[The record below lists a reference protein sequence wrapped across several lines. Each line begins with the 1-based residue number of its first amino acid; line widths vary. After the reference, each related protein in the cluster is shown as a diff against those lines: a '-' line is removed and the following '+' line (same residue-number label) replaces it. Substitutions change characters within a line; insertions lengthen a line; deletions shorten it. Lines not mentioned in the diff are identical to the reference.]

1 MSNINPNEVEPQL
14 IPSIQESLQTRS
26 QMWAAALA
34 RDKSCDGS
42 FVFAVRSTGIYC
54 KPSCPAKRPSWDKV
68 VFFFAPAE
76 AEQSGFRP
84 CHRCNPT
91 DNESHPGI
99 GVVDRV
105 CKYIEANLDRKL
117 TLSSLS
123 VQSGVSP
130 YHLQR
135 TFKQAVGLSPR
146 EYIQT
151 RRLAKM
157 KFLLKNGQT
166 VTKALYG
173 AGFSSRS
180 RFYGN
185 SNQFGMSAGTFRRG
199 AKGLRVAY
207 SIVNCPLGRLLVAAT
222 PKGVCAVFMGDTDA
236 VVESALS
243 KEYPLADLY
252 RTNSGLQ
259 KWVTAIMNYFT
270 GQQTHLNLPLD
281 IQASTFQRRVWKE
294 IQSIPY
300 GSTITY
306 GQIAAELGE
315 PNAARAVAKAC
326 ATNPVSLVI
335 PCHRVVGKNGDLRGY
350 RWGEKRKKDLL
361 TLERTHDP
369 QTVPPSNP

>member
-1 MSNINPNEVEPQL
+1 LVAEG
-14 IPSIQESLQTRS
+14 QERLRTDS

-34 RDKSCDGS
+34 RDSRCDGS

-54 KPSCPAKRPSWDKV
+54 KPSCPAKRPSRDRV
-68 VFFFAPAE
+68 VFFPAPAE
-76 AEQSGFRP
+76 AEESGFRP
-84 CHRCNPT
+84 CHRC
-91 DNESHPGI
+91 HPRENGSYRA
-99 GVVDRV
+99 VVDQV
-105 CKYIEANLDRKL
+105 CKYIEANLDHKL
-117 TLSSLS
+117 TLSNLS
-123 VQSGVSP
+123 AHAGLSP

-157 KFLLKNGQT
+157 KLLLKNGHT

-180 RFYGN
+180 RFYGS
-185 SNQFGMSAGTFRRG
+185 SNQFGMSAGAFRRG
-199 AKGLRVAY
+199 GEGLRVRY
-207 SIVNCPLGRLLVAAT
+207 SIANCPLGRLLVAAT
-222 PKGVCAVFMGDTDA
+222 SRGLCAVFMGDSDTI
-236 VVESALS
+236 VESALS
-243 KEYPLADLY
+243 KEHPHATLH

-259 KWVTAIMNYFT
+259 KWITPIINYFD
-270 GQQTHLNLPLD
+270 GREVSLNLPLD

-300 GSTITY
+300 GSTSTY
-306 GQIAAELGE
+306 SEIASELGQ
-315 PNAARAVAKAC
+315 PSAARAVAKAC

-350 RWGEKRKKDLL
+350 RWGEKRKQDLL
-361 TLERTHDP
+361 TLENAH
-369 QTVPPSNP
+369 QS

>member
-1 MSNINPNEVEPQL
+1 MSSIDSSEVEPQL
-14 IPSIQESLQTRS
+14 IPSQESVDTDT
-26 QMWAAALA
+26 QMWAAVLA
-34 RDKSCDGS
+34 RDNRSDGS

-54 KPSCPAKRPSWDKV
+54 KPSCPAKRPSRDRV
-68 VFFFAPAE
+68 VFFSAPAE
-76 AEQSGFRP
+76 AEESGFRP
-84 CHRCNPT
+84 CQRCHPK
-91 DNESHPGI
+91 DNESYPG
-99 GVVDRV
+99 VAMVDRV
-105 CKYIEANLDRKL
+105 CKYIEANLDHKL
-117 TLSSLS
+117 TLTNLS
-123 VQSGVSP
+123 DHAGISP

-157 KFLLKNGQT
+157 KLLLKNGHT

-180 RFYGN
+180 RFYGT
-185 SNQFGMSAGTFRRG
+185 SNQFGMSAGAFRRG
-199 AKGLRVAY
+199 GKGLRVTY

-222 PKGVCAVFMGDTDA
+222 PKGVCAVFMGDTDV

-243 KEYPLADLY
+243 KEYPRANLY
-252 RTNSGLQ
+252 RTNSGFQ
-259 KWVTAIMNYFT
+259 RWVTAIMNYFA
-270 GQQTHLNLPLD
+270 GQQANLDLPLD

-300 GSTITY
+300 GSTSTY
-306 GQIAAELGE
+306 SEIASELGE

-361 TLERTHDP
+361 TLERTHDS
-369 QTVPPSNP
+369 QTAPRSTP

>member
-1 MSNINPNEVEPQL
+1 MSNINPSEVDPQL
-14 IPSIQESLQTRS
+14 VAESQERLHTDS
-26 QMWAAALA
+26 QMWAAVLA
-34 RDKSCDGS
+34 RDNRCDGN
-42 FVFAVRSTGIYC
+42 FVFAVQSTGIYC
-54 KPSCPAKRPSWDKV
+54 KPSCPAKRPSRDRV
-68 VFFFAPAE
+68 VFFSAPAE
-76 AEQSGFRP
+76 AEESGFRP
-84 CHRCNPT
+84 CHRCHPR
-91 DNESHPGI
+91 DNESYHGI
-99 GVVDRV
+99 GAVDRV

-117 TLSSLS
+117 TLSNLS
-123 VQSGVSP
+123 VHAGISP

-135 TFKQAVGLSPR
+135 TFKQSVGLSPR

-151 RRLAKM
+151 RRLTKM
-157 KFLLKNGQT
+157 KHLLKSGHT

-180 RFYGN
+180 RFYGS
-185 SNQFGMSAGTFRRG
+185 SNQFGMTAGTFRRG
-199 AKGLRVAY
+199 GEGLRIRY

-222 PKGVCAVFMGDTDA
+222 SRGVCAVFMGDTDA
-236 VVESALS
+236 IVESTLS
-243 KEYPLADLY
+243 KEYPEADLY
-252 RTNSGLQ
+252 RTNSGLEN
-259 KWVTAIMNYFT
+259 WINAIMNYF
-270 GQQTHLNLPLD
+270 GRKEVNLNVPLD

-306 GQIAAELGE
+306 SKIASELGE

-361 TLERTHDP
+361 ILESTH
-369 QTVPPSNP
+369 QS

>member
-1 MSNINPNEVEPQL
+1 LVAEG
-14 IPSIQESLQTRS
+14 QERLRTDS

-34 RDKSCDGS
+34 RDSRCDGS

-54 KPSCPAKRPSWDKV
+54 KPSCPAKRPSRDRV
-68 VFFFAPAE
+68 VFFPAPAE
-76 AEQSGFRP
+76 AEESGFRP
-84 CHRCNPT
+84 CHRC
-91 DNESHPGI
+91 HPRENGSYRA
-99 GVVDRV
+99 VVDQV
-105 CKYIEANLDRKL
+105 CKYIEANLDHKL
-117 TLSSLS
+117 TLSNLS
-123 VQSGVSP
+123 AHAGLSP

-157 KFLLKNGQT
+157 KLLLKNGHT

-180 RFYGN
+180 RFYGS
-185 SNQFGMSAGTFRRG
+185 SNQFGMSAGAFRRG
-199 AKGLRVAY
+199 GEGLRVRY
-207 SIVNCPLGRLLVAAT
+207 SIATCPLGRLLVAAT
-222 PKGVCAVFMGDTDA
+222 SRGLCAVFMGDSDTI
-236 VVESALS
+236 VESALS
-243 KEYPLADLY
+243 KEYPHAALH

-259 KWVTAIMNYFT
+259 KWITPIINYFD
-270 GQQTHLNLPLD
+270 GREVSLNLPLD

-300 GSTITY
+300 GSTSTY
-306 GQIAAELGE
+306 SEIASELGQ
-315 PNAARAVAKAC
+315 PSAARAVAKAC

-350 RWGEKRKKDLL
+350 RWGEKRKQDLL
-361 TLERTHDP
+361 TLENAH
-369 QTVPPSNP
+369 QS

>member
-1 MSNINPNEVEPQL
+1 
-14 IPSIQESLQTRS
+14 
-26 QMWAAALA
+26 MWAAVLA
-34 RDKSCDGS
+34 RDKRCDGS

-54 KPSCPAKRPSWDKV
+54 KPSCPAKRPSMDRV
-68 VFFFAPAE
+68 VFFSAPAE
-76 AEQSGFRP
+76 AEESGFRP
-84 CHRCNPT
+84 CRRC
-91 DNESHPGI
+91 HPGDNGSYA
-99 GVVDRV
+99 GVGAVDRV
-105 CKYIEANLDRKL
+105 CKYIESNLNGKL
-117 TLSSLS
+117 TLSNLS
-123 VQSGVSP
+123 VHAGISP

-146 EYIQT
+146 EYIQA

-157 KFLLKNGQT
+157 KLLLKNGHT

-180 RFYGN
+180 RFYGS
-185 SNQFGMSAGTFRRG
+185 SNQFGMSAGAFRRG
-199 AKGLRVAY
+199 GEGLRVRY

-222 PKGVCAVFMGDTDA
+222 PRGLCAVFMGDTDA

-243 KEYPLADLY
+243 KEYPHADLY

-259 KWVTAIMNYFT
+259 KWITAIMNYF
-270 GQQTHLNLPLD
+270 GGREVDLNLPLD

-300 GSTITY
+300 GSTSTY
-306 GQIAAELGE
+306 SEIAAELGE

-335 PCHRVVGKNGDLRGY
+335 PCHRVVGKNGELRGY

-361 TLERTHDP
+361 TLESSH
-369 QTVPPSNP
+369 QS

>member
-1 MSNINPNEVEPQL
+1 M
-14 IPSIQESLQTRS
+14 
-26 QMWAAALA
+26 
-34 RDKSCDGS
+34 
-42 FVFAVRSTGIYC
+42 
-54 KPSCPAKRPSWDKV
+54 
-68 VFFFAPAE
+68 
-76 AEQSGFRP
+76 
-84 CHRCNPT
+84 
-91 DNESHPGI
+91 
-99 GVVDRV
+99 VDRV

-117 TLSSLS
+117 TLSNLS
-123 VQSGVSP
+123 VHAGVSP

-157 KFLLKNGQT
+157 KLFLKNGQT

-180 RFYGN
+180 RFYGA
-185 SNQFGMSAGTFRRG
+185 SNQFGMNAGTFRRG
-199 AKGLRVAY
+199 GEGLRVAY

-222 PKGVCAVFMGDTDA
+222 LKGVCAVFMGDTDA

-243 KEYPLADLY
+243 KEYPRADLY

-259 KWVTAIMNYFT
+259 KWVTAITNYFA
-270 GQQTHLNLPLD
+270 GQQANLNLPLD
-281 IQASTFQRRVWKE
+281 IRASTFQLRVWKE

-300 GSTITY
+300 GRTSTY
-306 GQIAAELGE
+306 SQIASELGE

-326 ATNPVSLVI
+326 AMNPVSLVI

-350 RWGEKRKKDLL
+350 RWGEKRKKELL
-361 TLERTHDP
+361 TLESAH
-369 QTVPPSNP
+369 QS

>member
-1 MSNINPNEVEPQL
+1 MSNANSSEVEQQL
-14 IPSIQESLQTRS
+14 IPSTEESLQSRS
-26 QMWAAALA
+26 QMWTAVLA
-34 RDKSCDGS
+34 RDSRCDGS
-42 FVFAVRSTGIYC
+42 FVFAVRTTGIYC
-54 KPSCPAKRPSWDKV
+54 KPSCPAKRPRMDNV
-68 VFFFAPAE
+68 VFFSAPAE

-84 CHRCNPT
+84 CHRCHPR
-91 DNESHPGI
+91 DDESKPGI
-99 GVVDRV
+99 TLVDYI

-117 TLSSLS
+117 TLSNLS
-123 VQSGVSP
+123 IQAGISP

-157 KFLLKNGQT
+157 KVLLMNGHT

-185 SNQFGMSAGTFRRG
+185 SGQFGMSAGVFRRG
-199 AKGLRVAY
+199 GKGLRVAY

-222 PKGVCAVFMGDTDA
+222 PKGVCAVFMGDTDS
-236 VVESALS
+236 VVESALT
-243 KEYPLADLY
+243 KEYPRADLY

-259 KWVTAIMNYFT
+259 KWVSAILNYFA
-270 GQQTHLNLPLD
+270 GQQANLNLPLD

-294 IQSIPY
+294 IQAIPY
-300 GSTITY
+300 GSTSTY
-306 GQIAAELGE
+306 GQIATELGD

-335 PCHRVVGKNGDLRGY
+335 PCHRVVGKNGELRGY

-361 TLERTHDP
+361 TLERTHGP
-369 QTVPPSNP
+369 QSTPP

>member
-1 MSNINPNEVEPQL
+1 MSNINRTEVEPQL
-14 IPSIQESLQTRS
+14 VVERRESLHKDS
-26 QMWAAALA
+26 QMWAAVLA
-34 RDKSCDGS
+34 RDSRCDGS

-54 KPSCPAKRPSWDKV
+54 KPSCPAKRPRRDRV
-68 VFFFAPAE
+68 VFFSMPAE
-76 AEQSGFRP
+76 AEESGFRP
-84 CHRCNPT
+84 CHRCHPR
-91 DNESHPGI
+91 DNGSYGGV

-105 CKYIEANLDRKL
+105 CKYIEDNLDSKL
-117 TLSSLS
+117 TLSNL
-123 VQSGVSP
+123 GAHAGISP
-130 YHLQR
+130 SHLQR

-157 KFLLKNGQT
+157 KLLLKNGHT

-180 RFYGN
+180 RFYG
-185 SNQFGMSAGTFRRG
+185 SSDQFGMSAGTFRRG
-199 AKGLRVAY
+199 GEGLRVRY

-222 PKGVCAVFMGDTDA
+222 PRGLCAVFMGDTDA
-236 VVESALS
+236 AVESALS
-243 KEYPLADLY
+243 EEYPQADLY
-252 RTNSGLQ
+252 RTGSGLDI
-259 KWVTAIMNYFT
+259 WIAAIMNYF
-270 GQQTHLNLPLD
+270 GGREVNLNLPLD

-300 GSTITY
+300 GRTTTY
-306 GQIAAELGE
+306 SEIAAELGE
-315 PNAARAVAKAC
+315 PSAARAVAKAC

-361 TLERTHDP
+361 ALESAN
-369 QTVPPSNP
+369 QS